1 MPSVI
6 ETATDSARTAL
17 DEGTLLTAEAAT
29 RVLDEGWLGEDT
41 LQRDLVDLP
50 FDAGVVDAFGSGW
63 PARFERR

>member
-6 ETATDSARTAL
+6 ETAINSARATHE
-17 DEGTLLTAEAAT
+17 EGTVVTAEVAT
-29 RVLDEGWLGEDT
+29 RVLDEEWPGEDM
-41 LQRDLVDLP
+41 LRRDLVDLP